1 MGAKGKYA
9 SIHRHQMMVTKMK
22 QSASLEMTD
31 YFFLFSL
38 FIMLFWAIDPFM
50 VGLDNIGGV
59 KRFPTILLLM
69 NLAFIGVG
77 RLMFRNRSTYV
88 SVRVS
93 LQEMRYLVGFA
104 ALVIGGS
111 LYAREVKGIE
121 ETFLTMG
128 IFTLMAPI
136 TYWYTINSMAPMK
149 LLRAILMVFTFWA
162 VVASGMQLGF
172 FHVIEIFHNREHLVL
187 PVLGTLLYFLPW
199 RAGRWLAIAVVA
211 LVAIATNKNT
221 GYIITVFVC
230 GYLVSLTFFRRWRAM
245 KDRLLSTT
253 WLMAFVVAIGSA
265 LVAVWVGYTYF
276 DQHMPTVN
284 PEYRLYTYEIAW
296 QRFLGSPIWGTLFA
310 ESAVVYFSKFEVA
323 ASTQYLPTHSDPLD
337 IMAHGG
343 VIALTLWLLG
353 IVPVLWRAFKMAS
366 AQGGKLAWSDE
377 WVHQSFLLM
386 AFTALFVCMFN
397 PIYNVPNLATANW
410 MVLGCVLTS
419 TKVCERLLQQERS

>member
-1 MGAKGKYA
+1 MGARAKYS
-9 SIHRHQMMVTKMK
+9 SIHRHQMMVTRVK

-38 FIMLFWAIDPFM
+38 FIMLFWAIDPLM
-50 VGLDNIGGV
+50 AGLDMIGGI
-59 KRFPTILLLM
+59 KRLPTLLLFM

-77 RLMFRNRSTYV
+77 RLMYRNRRTYV
-88 SVRVS
+88 SFRAT
-93 LQEMRYLVGFA
+93 LQEMRYLVAFSA
-104 ALVIGGS
+104 MVIGGS

-128 IFTLMAPI
+128 VFTLMAPV

-149 LLRAILMVFTFWA
+149 LLRATLIVYTFWA

-172 FHVIEIFHNREHLVL
+172 FRVLELFHSREHLVL
-187 PVLGTLLYFLPW
+187 PALGTLLYFLPW
-199 RAGRWLAIAVVA
+199 KAGRVLGIAMVA
-211 LVAIATNKNT
+211 LVAIAINKNT

-230 GYLVSLTFFRRWRAM
+230 GYLVSLTFFRRWHSM

-253 WLMAFVVAIGSA
+253 WLLAFVAGIV
-265 LVAVWVGYTYF
+265 LVFVAVWVGYTYF
-276 DQHMPTVN
+276 DDDMPTGN
-284 PEYRLYTYEIAW
+284 PEYRLYTYDIAW
-296 QRFLGSPIWGTLFA
+296 QRFLSSPIWGTLFS
-310 ESAVVYFSKFEVA
+310 ESAVVYFSKFDVA

-343 VIALTLWLLG
+343 VIAMALWLMA
-353 IVPVLWRAFKMAS
+353 IVPVLWRAFTMAS
-366 AQGGKLAWSDE
+366 LHGGELAWSDE

-386 AFTALFVCMFN
+386 AFTALLVCMFN

-419 TKVCERLLQQERS
+419 TKVCARMLQQGES